1 MTGGR
6 FVAPSLR
13 DPRVT
18 LLVALSSYTVL
29 GQLVFFFNRTPLQL
43 ALTLGTCILLDLAW
57 TAAETGKI
65 VVPLSGAITGLSLG
79 LLLESHHWPVFV
91 VAAAW
96 SILSKH
102 LIRVRGSHLF
112 NPSNFGIVAVILLGH
127 GAATVAPGSQW
138 GGHPAYAAVI
148 LGLGLLM
155 MRRVHR
161 LPVVAGWLA
170 GYLVMGLVRM
180 AAGQGGL
187 IFILGPMTGAEFT
200 LFAFSM
206 IPDPKTS
213 PAAPGP
219 QLAWGL
225 AIAVLDGVLRL
236 SEVRFSMF
244 FALFALCALRPF
256 FGDLLSLARGLG
268 QRFRPQGLSQT

>member
-1 MTGGR
+1 M
-6 FVAPSLR
+6 
-13 DPRVT
+13 
-18 LLVALSSYTVL
+18 
-29 GQLVFFFNRTPLQL
+29 
-43 ALTLGTCILLDLAW
+43 
-57 TAAETGKI
+57 
-65 VVPLSGAITGLSLG
+65 
-79 LLLESHHWPVFV
+79 FV